1 MQGILAA
8 STLFL
13 AAGLSAVTMGMIP
26 LHGVVNE
33 LVWAGMALSA
43 FITAAGLDAAN

>member
-13 AAGLSAVTMGMIP
+13 AMGLAGVTMGMIP
-26 LHGVVNE
+26 LHGIVNE
-33 LVWAGMALSA
+33 CIWAGMALSA
-43 FITAAGLDAAN
+43 FITAAGLDAAS